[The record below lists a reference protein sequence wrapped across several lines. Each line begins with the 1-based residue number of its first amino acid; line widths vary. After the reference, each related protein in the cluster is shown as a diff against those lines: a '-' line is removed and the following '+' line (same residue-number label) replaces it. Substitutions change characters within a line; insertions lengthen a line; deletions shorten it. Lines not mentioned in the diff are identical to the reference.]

1 MVKKRENFKYL
12 SREAFNKN
20 EFWEFWKMVL
30 FHYFLGGNVGKS
42 ESADI
47 ESWPELNPHLPS
59 NVGKPD

>member
-1 MVKKRENFKYL
+1 
-12 SREAFNKN
+12 
-20 EFWEFWKMVL
+20 MVL

-47 ESWPELNPHLPS
+47 ESWPELNPHFPS